1 LSTEAS
7 IGDRLDQLRRANELS
22 QAGFASALGVSRTT
36 LHNYARGEREMP
48 AAVLAKLLELYR
60 ADPLWVLDGEE
71 GIQSRETQIMDE
83 LGSILMQVEER
94 LEERSMR
101 LGIKKR
107 WMIVC
112 RLYTERIAEFRKTG
126 DKPELQTLGLDELLD
141 VAA

>member
-1 LSTEAS
+1 
-7 IGDRLDQLRRANELS
+7 
-22 QAGFASALGVSRTT
+22 
-36 LHNYARGEREMP
+36 MP

-71 GIQSRETQIMDE
+71 GIQNRESQIMDE

-107 WMIVC
+107 WMIVS
-112 RLYTERIAEFRKTG
+112 RLYTERVAEFRKTG
-126 DKPELQTLGLDELLD
+126 NKSELHELGLDELLD

>member
-1 LSTEAS
+1 
-7 IGDRLDQLRRANELS
+7 
-22 QAGFASALGVSRTT
+22 
-36 LHNYARGEREMP
+36 MP
-48 AAVLAKLLELYR
+48 AAVLSKLLELYR

-71 GIQSRETQIMDE
+71 GIQNRETQIMDE

-94 LEERSMR
+94 LEQRSMR

-112 RLYTERIAEFRKTG
+112 RLYTERITEFRKTG
-126 DKPELQTLGLDELLD
+126 TNPELQALGLDELLG